1 MLYELNG
8 KIYVKPFSS
17 RLVEIKISKDGN
29 NYDVKATGKTMEITS
44 EIRNKLTEVALKDAY
59 DKTHKIENK
68 SIDML

>member
-17 RLVEIKISKDGN
+17 KLIEVKVSKDGN
-29 NYDVKATGKTMEITS
+29 KYDVKATDKIVEITP
-44 EIRNKLTEVALKDAY
+44 EIKRKLTEVTLKDAY
-59 DKTHKIENK
+59 DKTHKIESK